1 MIRES
6 LLALHAASKG
16 GTWKPDMLLISEML
30 PMKLYEMFLILP
42 NFLFFPVAAFF
53 GLLPTAHVISPGQLD
68 LTEGRRTMTSFHLA
82 EIVQLGEKYKQP
94 CRVCDLVLNE
104 IQQLESILDSG
115 KFVNLSSK
123 YSQADMITNV
133 KEGTKKYYPTHE
145 SFDEFM
151 FYFMRV
157 FAGLTAFAVLIF
169 LFYHD

>member
-1 MIRES
+1 MVRES

-16 GTWKPDMLLISEML
+16 GTWKPDMLLICEML
-30 PMKLYEMFLILP
+30 PMKVYEMILILP
-42 NFLFFPVAAFF
+42 NFLFYPVAAFL

-104 IQQLESILDSG
+104 MQQLESILDSG

-123 YSQADMITNV
+123 YLQTDMITKV
-133 KEGTKKYYPTHE
+133 QDGAKKAFPTHE

-151 FYFMRV
+151 YYFVR
-157 FAGLTAFAVLIF
+157 FLAGLTAFGVLIF